1 MGCALVWLE
10 PRPGEKLGVSLGMLV
25 AKIEE
30 VGGGQRFRYKLT
42 RVERLGGKAE
52 HKVKFVSSLRAVHAF
67 KREIEQ
73 VYGP

>member
-30 VGGGQRFRYKLT
+30 VGDGRYKLT
-42 RVERLGGKAE
+42 RVERVGGKAE
-52 HKVKFVSSLRAVHAF
+52 HKVKFVSSLRAVHQF
-67 KREIEQ
+67 RKSIEE
-73 VYGP
+73 VFGT

>member
-30 VGGGQRFRYKLT
+30 VGGGQRYKLT
-42 RVERLGGKAE
+42 RVERVGGKAE
-52 HKVKFVSSLRAVHAF
+52 HKVKFVSSLRAVHVF

-73 VYGP
+73 VYGL